1 MGYSRA
7 DIISAAKN
15 CMRDRKHCPR
25 TCPLL
30 QSENCQ
36 KLILREAIRMY
47 DELMRRT
54 PDEDEQVFEEET
66 AQEEA

>member
-1 MGYSRA
+1 MLYSRA
-7 DIISAAKN
+7 DIITAARN
-15 CMRDRKHCPR
+15 CLRDRKHCPV

-36 KLILREAIRMY
+36 KIILREAIKMY
-47 DELMRRT
+47 DEIMGRFS
-54 PDEDEQVFEEET
+54 DEDEQVFEEEN